1 MDALPVLE
9 WPDLALR
16 LVAAALLGGAIG
28 FERELH
34 ERRAGLRTHMLVS
47 LGAALFT
54 VSSAYAWSGFVLAP
68 GAASDQSRIA
78 AGIVA
83 GIGFIGAGAIIR
95 QGVFVRG
102 LTTAASLWVA
112 AAIGL
117 ASGLGYFTAALVATV
132 VVLVSL
138 GPLRWLAD
146 RLFERFRLE
155 EANVVLELRPEEEA
169 PDVLEALESMGA
181 GVEAVEI
188 DESRGRRLLDVD
200 LRFRRGGR
208 MRGLAEIRRSQRVV
222 KVRWQQLR

>member
-1 MDALPVLE
+1 MDALPVLA

-16 LVAAALLGGAIG
+16 LLVAALLGGAIG
-28 FERELH
+28 IERELH

-54 VSSAYAWSGFVLAP
+54 VSSAYAWGGFQLTAGVAFDP
-68 GAASDQSRIA
+68 SRIA

-117 ASGLGYFTAALVATV
+117 AAGLGYFTAAV
-132 VVLVSL
+132 VTTMIVLVSL
-138 GPLRWLAD
+138 GPLRWLAGL
-146 RLFERFRLE
+146 LFLRFKLE
-155 EANVVLELRPEEEA
+155 EARVVVELRPEEEA
-169 PDVLEALESMGA
+169 PGLLAQLEQAGA
-181 GVEAVEI
+181 SVDAVEI
-188 DESRGRRLLDVD
+188 DESQDRRLVDVD
-200 LRFRRGGR
+200 VHFRRGGR
-208 MRGLAEIRRSQRVV
+208 TRGLAELRRTRRVV
-222 KVRWQQLR
+222 KVRWQQ